1 MKNLSDISGF
11 LRNELSQY
19 SFNYDDLDASLGFAA
34 GTIVKILDEQGDY
47 SVMELMALLDRLGYE
62 IAIFDKK
69 MLQQLSEGPNGPAPP
84 LTVKTG
90 VQLALDKLHEATVRG
105 SPSPP

>member
-19 SFNYDDLDASLGFAA
+19 AFNYDHLDASLGLAV
-34 GTIVKILDEQGDY
+34 GTTVKMLDEQGDY
-47 SVMELMALLDRLGYE
+47 SVMELMTLLDRLGYE

-69 MLQQLSEGPNGPAPP
+69 VLQQLIDGPNGPAPP

-90 VQLALDKLHEATVRG
+90 VQLALDKLKE
-105 SPSPP
+105 